1 MARKGKATINP
12 SPGSVMYCFCPALAL
27 SRPGG
32 SAIECS
38 CLSLASS
45 RGCGDSAIPCFCL
58 TTPSLWS
65 RNAGAAIGGSAR
77 DFRPLCLPRALPVP
91 VQALRGIQG
100 PGMAG
105 SRLETVGSVFTRCV
119 LGAGAVPRARGRL
132 SLLPPFLGGSDP
144 GQASLVLCP
153 ASEKLCL
160 AASPLEFLSSHVQ
173 DRTFPL
179 SKWKVK

>member
-1 MARKGKATINP
+1 MLLPGIGSLPPWRLGYRVLLSEPGEEPRVRRFGHPLLLPGHALPLEPQRGHCDRRLGP
-12 SPGSVMYCFCPALAL
+12 RLSPTLPA
-27 SRPGG
+27 
-32 SAIECS
+32 
-38 CLSLASS
+38 
-45 RGCGDSAIPCFCL
+45 
-58 TTPSLWS
+58 
-65 RNAGAAIGGSAR
+65 AGASGSGTGTA
-77 DFRPLCLPRALPVP
+77 
-91 VQALRGIQG
+91 QG

-119 LGAGAVPRARGRL
+119 LGAGGVPRARGRL
-132 SLLPPFLGGSDP
+132 SLLLPFLGGSDP